1 MGEAADVFIT
11 ANDNVIESLKLK
23 GLVDIYNIV
32 EIGQD
37 YLNLVTSNNNKLM
50 SPILYGNDNDI
61 IESLKILND
70 KKVTLILD
78 N

>member
-1 MGEAADVFIT
+1 M

-23 GLVDIYNIV
+23 GLVDIYNIA
-32 EIGQD
+32 ELLG
-37 YLNLVTSNNNKLM
+37 LFELVTSNNNKLM

-70 KKVTLILD
+70 KSNI
-78 N
+78 NIG